1 MWQEL
6 TLFSIF
12 PCSSLKSS
20 CELFNRLAF
29 HVSSNKFTFRLISR
43 FRSSR
48 SSKGKKLKEPELLKF
63 LRIFVRRSVSL
74 SILLSILLCQAVRLS
89 RHQASCMPVW
99 LSVFCGCVAVRLSGF
114 LAFWLSVRLSL
125 HLFVRLSGYLFVF
138 RLSVCLSVHTFVNL
152 VVFSLIP
159 CPYVYPPLPRPSLSQ
174 YVQPVSHSIS
184 VSKWASRFVKQWGS
198 KWISQRSVSQSADQK
213 SNQSTNKPISQSI
226 NWGIC
231 TYLFSFCSI

>member
-1 MWQEL
+1 MWSEL

-12 PCSSLKSS
+12 SCSSLKSS
-20 CELFNRLAF
+20 CELSNRLAF

-74 SILLSILLCQAVRLS
+74 SIHLSILLCQAVSLS
-89 RHQASCMPVW
+89 RHQASCMPIW

-114 LAFWLSVRLSL
+114 LAFWLSVR
-125 HLFVRLSGYLFVF
+125 
-138 RLSVCLSVHTFVNL
+138 LSVHTFVNL

-198 KWISQRSVSQSADQK
+198 KWISQRSVS
-213 SNQSTNKPISQSI
+213 
-226 NWGIC
+226 
-231 TYLFSFCSI
+231 